1 MYANHLFIKR
11 RTKEFALYQ
20 LIGLT
25 RKYSKNAQYR
35 TTSIFIVT
43 GILGTLIG
51 IFGSKLLLVI
61 ASKLMKL
68 NTHISIGF
76 EPQAILITIN
86 VSCRFLLIMIQ
97 NYIFLKH
104 SILALMKRQLY
115 PGSYPKRITTFEAN
129 RRHFRII
136 MIVFGYMFTEMF
148 GVLKP

>member
-11 RTKEFALYQ
+11 RKRVC
-20 LIGLT
+20 LIPT
-25 RKYSKNAQYR
+25 DRFNTWKYSKNAQYR

-76 EPQAILITIN
+76 EPQAILITI
-86 VSCRFLLIMIQ
+86 VIAVAF
-97 NYIFLKH
+97 Y
-104 SILALMKRQLY
+104 
-115 PGSYPKRITTFEAN
+115 
-129 RRHFRII
+129 
-136 MIVFGYMFTEMF
+136 
-148 GVLKP
+148 